1 MEMMFGLKIS
11 ELKVCKIASILLLF
25 KKDLMKRRYKM
36 NEKKLVK
43 GIIFLLLFSF
53 YSFVSDSQTLP
64 NFQMKLSNGKAF
76 SSEQISHQKPLIL
89 IYFAPDCEHCHA
101 LMKQIFSQISTFKNT
116 QMVLITF
123 EPLQVLPPFEKEFQT
138 AKYSNIKVG
147 SEVKPLFLQKYYQ
160 LQHTPFTALFD
171 KNRKLIISYKDFTPV
186 NDLVKNLKALEKK

>member
-1 MEMMFGLKIS
+1 
-11 ELKVCKIASILLLF
+11 
-25 KKDLMKRRYKM
+25 
-36 NEKKLVK
+36 
-43 GIIFLLLFSF
+43 
-53 YSFVSDSQTLP
+53 
-64 NFQMKLSNGKAF
+64 
-76 SSEQISHQKPLIL
+76 
-89 IYFAPDCEHCHA
+89 
-101 LMKQIFSQISTFKNT
+101 
-116 QMVLITF
+116 MVLITF